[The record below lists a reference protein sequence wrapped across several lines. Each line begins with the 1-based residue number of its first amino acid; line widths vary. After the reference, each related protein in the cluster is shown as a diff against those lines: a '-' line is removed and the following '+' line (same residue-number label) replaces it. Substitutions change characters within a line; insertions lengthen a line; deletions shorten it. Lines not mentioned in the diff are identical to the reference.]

1 MPISTEKN
9 LDTKLNLLKDW
20 FVSEQ
25 NFDRQSISITPHNN
39 TLASGFSNETFVFKL
54 TEKNYNSDLVLRL
67 APTGYRVFPEYNLK
81 KQVSIMKALFSKGLP
96 VPEVL
101 FYEGN
106 SSIIGS
112 EFYIMNYIKGE
123 APSDNPPYHLDPD
136 GMMGRADSEKRR
148 NVWIDW
154 LFHLSNLHNLDL
166 KDLSL
171 IHI

>member
-25 NFDRQSISITPHNN
+25 NFDRQSISITPHKN
-39 TLASGFSNETFVFKL
+39 TFASGFSNETFVFKL

-67 APTGYRVFPEYNLK
+67 APSGYRVFPDYNLK
-81 KQVSIMKALFSKGLP
+81 KQVSIMKTLFSRGFP

-106 SSIIGS
+106 SSVIGS
-112 EFYIMNYIKGE
+112 EFYIMNFIKGE

-136 GMMGRADSEKRR
+136 GMMGRAD
-148 NVWIDW
+148 
-154 LFHLSNLHNLDL
+154 
-166 KDLSL
+166 
-171 IHI
+171 